1 MRRAV
6 FILSILILAVFVSS
20 FGWSF
25 PQYAEET
32 GWECKA
38 CHVSGTG
45 GPELTGVGQ
54 SYRNKEIAVKKKAEL
69 QKKTGVRKN
78 FLPLIFGF
86 FHVAAAFMWFGSILY
101 IHIILKPSYAAKG
114 VPKAEIR
121 LAWICIGTLVI
132 TGMYLLHYRFA
143 SWDLLLSTKTGKLLL
158 VKIALF
164 LLMLSTAA
172 IVTFFFRF
180 RLGAKTQ
187 GPAELVGFE
196 GRAYDLSKSPLWKN
210 GVHMGRHKA
219 GNDLTDALEDAPHGK
234 DFITERFSA
243 LGEWKEEAGPS
254 EPAGIATKVFY
265 ILAYINLVFVFA
277 ILFVIALM
285 KWGG

>member
-1 MRRAV
+1 MRKAL
-6 FILSILILAVFVSS
+6 FILSILILTVFVSS
-20 FGWSF
+20 SARPF
-25 PQYAEET
+25 PQYAEKT

-38 CHVSGTG
+38 CHVSAVG
-45 GPELTGVGQ
+45 GHELTSVGQ
-54 SYRNKEIAVKKKAEL
+54 SYKDKEITVKAKAGL
-69 QKKTGVRKN
+69 PVKTDARKN
-78 FLPLIFGF
+78 YLPIIFGF

-121 LAWICIGTLVI
+121 LAWICIATLVV
-132 TGMYLLHYRFA
+132 TGIYLLHYRFA
-143 SWDLLLSTKTGKLLL
+143 SWDLLLSTKIGKLLL
-158 VKIALF
+158 VKISLF

-172 IVTFFFRF
+172 VVTFFLRF
-180 RLGAKTQ
+180 RLGAKKEQ
-187 GPAELVGFE
+187 GQTFLVGFE
-196 GRAYDLSKSPLWKN
+196 GKAYDLSKSPMWKG

-219 GNDLTDALEDAPHGK
+219 GSDLTDALKDAPHGK

-243 LGEWKEEAGPS
+243 LGEWKEEAGP
-254 EPAGIATKVFY
+254 ATATKAFY
-265 ILAYINLVFVFA
+265 ILAYMNLVFVFA